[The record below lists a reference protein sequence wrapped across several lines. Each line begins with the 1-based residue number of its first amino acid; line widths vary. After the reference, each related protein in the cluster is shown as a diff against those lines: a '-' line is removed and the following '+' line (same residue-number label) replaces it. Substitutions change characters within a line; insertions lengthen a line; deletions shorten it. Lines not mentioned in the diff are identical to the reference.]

1 MTPDASD
8 DNIEL
13 CVGTVKASDS
23 GWTQD
28 AQQRAEE
35 LEAALAGAAELKIVN
50 GRRKCVGNRTDG
62 TTRAG
67 TQGVAFLAVFLKT
80 RSPILYRIGTFS
92 KLIVF
97 PRHSVAHGLSA
108 EGRSSL
114 HSQCTGP

>member
-80 RSPILYRIGTFS
+80 RSPILYRIGIT
-92 KLIVF
+92 L
-97 PRHSVAHGLSA
+97 P
-108 EGRSSL
+108 
-114 HSQCTGP
+114 T